1 MKSAGGYT
9 LPEDSLQTRSLR
21 SSKQTPDDST
31 HNHHNYLAKFAYRFN
46 DNHRVGV
53 SYSGQNNKNYIIED
67 SAVTITSFWR
77 EAEDRSKRDTVNV
90 FYEYFP
96 ESKWISLA
104 KIDADYQ
111 DTETSAYNYEGTR
124 AGRCNRLEPC

>member
-1 MKSAGGYT
+1 MNTFGVGYLGEKAEAILVYSNRHGHEMKSAGGYT

-90 FYEYFP
+90 FM
-96 ESKWISLA
+96 SISQSQNGYL
-104 KIDADYQ
+104 
-111 DTETSAYNYEGTR
+111 
-124 AGRCNRLEPC
+124 